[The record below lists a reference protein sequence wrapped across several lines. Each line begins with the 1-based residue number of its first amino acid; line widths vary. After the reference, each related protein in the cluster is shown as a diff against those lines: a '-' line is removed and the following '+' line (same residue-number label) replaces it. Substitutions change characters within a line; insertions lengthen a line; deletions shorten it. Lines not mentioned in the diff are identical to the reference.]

1 MVQDGA
7 LKKLRQSADRR
18 RRLCQFFGRHAK
30 IGKTVR
36 WGGVRRDRVPAFNV
50 FNMRDTAATDENGI
64 IR

>member
-1 MVQDGA
+1 MRIDAGGYANFSVA
-7 LKKLRQSADRR
+7 ITE
-18 RRLCQFFGRHAK
+18 

-36 WGGVRRDRVPAFNV
+36 WGWVWCDRVPAFHV

>member
-1 MVQDGA
+1 MRIDAGGYANFSVA
-7 LKKLRQSADRR
+7 IAE
-18 RRLCQFFGRHAK
+18 

-36 WGGVRRDRVPAFNV
+36 WGGVRRDRVPAFHV